1 MNYYFSFGF
10 KTKIGLG
17 FLILPSQNPIL
28 AGGDTQYICMLDS
41 DYFYRLGIP
50 LHGSFFSSFLPPPP
64 PSPFKARPLSPKA
77 PLYVA
82 RTINRL
88 RIV

>member
-17 FLILPSQNPIL
+17 FLFLPSQNPIL

-50 LHGSFFSSFLPPPP
+50 LHGSFFSSFLPLPPLP
-64 PSPFKARPLSPKA
+64 LSKPAPSPLKPHFMSL
-77 PLYVA
+77 V
-82 RTINRL
+82 INRL